1 MATKNFNRDF
11 FNAILSNV
19 DIMTLPSGMTAG
31 EMREWATHQ
40 IDLLNRKNINK
51 KPTATQEA
59 ADGCPVS
66 VIEIEKS
73 PAEKKHLPAAPVS
86 AQRADVFS

>member
-19 DIMTLPSGMTAG
+19 DAMTLPAGMTAS
-31 EMREWATHQ
+31 ELRYLSTHQ
-40 IDLLNRKNINK
+40 IDLLNRKIVNK

-59 ADGCPVS
+59 A
-66 VIEIEKS
+66 
-73 PAEKKHLPAAPVS
+73 A
-86 AQRADVFS
+86 FSMENVQAFRGA